1 MFLNQLKRSLRDILE
16 IGVLIAGIAIVLQ
29 IIFGNDFTFIGFD
42 VVKNLEQVLKIIGK
56 NNLVGLFTL
65 AILSW
70 IIIRKR

>member
-16 IGVLIAGIAIVLQ
+16 IGLLIAGIAIVLQ

>member
-29 IIFGNDFTFIGFD
+29 VIFGNDFTFIGFD

-70 IIIRKR
+70 IIVRKR

>member
-29 IIFGNDFTFIGFD
+29 VIFGNDFSFVGFD

-70 IIIRKR
+70 ILIRKR

>member
-29 IIFGNDFTFIGFD
+29 VIFGNDFSFVGFD

-70 IIIRKR
+70 ILIRER

>member
-1 MFLNQLKRSLRDILE
+1 MFLNQLKKSLRDILE

-70 IIIRKR
+70 IIVRKR

>member
-29 IIFGNDFTFIGFD
+29 VIFGNDFSFVGFD

-65 AILSW
+65 ATLSW
-70 IIIRKR
+70 ILIRKR

>member
-1 MFLNQLKRSLRDILE
+1 MFLNQLKRSLKDILE

-29 IIFGNDFTFIGFD
+29 VIFGKDFSFVGLD

-70 IIIRKR
+70 ILIRKR